1 MTIWERTRKT
11 FCVYLV
17 QAIFWTVLFF
27 VHFSFR
33 YVFRSLDV
41 FCAFTAE
48 LAELPRA
55 LACLLVFV
63 KMILSLDSF
72 AGVLLN
78 MHRVSALDDKIREFG
93 PSVTVDGVQRIG
105 KTRSL
110 IYFGMVL
117 QKPKY
122 EDLKYN
128 YYVDCPFEGKL
139 KEEFEKGNHAPYIRF
154 QSRRDAVREY
164 RNPLYI
170 PLVYS
175 NIHIT
180 YKGKHERPL
189 KREHFTM
196 EERLFEGN
204 IKLASELDNMLPNTL
219 RKVKKAEDDELKANR
234 IDEFAGL
241 DAQYTGGS
249 LFSDTHRNG
258 ALYIPIRDC
267 QDLKIHFSRKKF
279 MYTFKPL
286 KRLLNFV
293 RGIILKREEKTSARL
308 ANIAKWLE
316 KQVRSIG
323 FTKLY
328 YLLESG
334 PAGKTQLEK
343 EEKFIVLPNEVPYS
357 YDDRALQKDYYP
369 LGYRKDPEPAPKKE
383 KEEKKKGKKK
393 EEKSAAER
401 PTEKKEVGSSD
412 QK

>member
-11 FCVYLV
+11 FLVYFG
-17 QAIFWTVLFF
+17 QAAFWSVLFF
-27 VHFSFR
+27 VHFSLR

-41 FCAFTAE
+41 ICAITLEYKEA
-48 LAELPRA
+48 PRA
-55 LACLLVFV
+55 IACLFVFV
-63 KMILSLDSF
+63 KMITSLDAF

-78 MHRVSALDDKIREFG
+78 VWRVSQLDEKVREFG

-139 KEEFEKGNHAPYIRF
+139 KEDFEKGNRAAYIRF
-154 QSRRDAVREY
+154 QSRKDAVRAY
-164 RNPLYI
+164 DNPLYI
-170 PLVYS
+170 PLIYS

-189 KREHFTM
+189 LREHFTM

-267 QDLKIHFSRKKF
+267 QDLKIHFSRKQY

-286 KRLLNFV
+286 KRFYERV
-293 RGIILKREEKTSARL
+293 KQKVLKKGEKTSSRLARL
-308 ANIAKWLE
+308 AKWLE
-316 KQVRSIG
+316 KELRSIG
-323 FTKLY
+323 FTKLF

-334 PAGKTQLEK
+334 PAGKTQLDK
-343 EEKFIVLPNEVPYS
+343 EEKYIVLPNEVPYS

-369 LGYRKDPEPAPKKE
+369 LGYRKDPPPPE
-383 KEEKKKGKKK
+383 KTEKKKNKKK
-393 EEKSAAER
+393 EEPATDR
-401 PTEKKEVGSSD
+401 PSKTPEPVGSD

>member
-27 VHFSFR
+27 AHFSVR
-33 YVFRSLDV
+33 YVFRALDV
-41 FCAFTAE
+41 ICAFTTE

-55 LACLLVFV
+55 LACLFVFV
-63 KMILSLDSF
+63 KMIISLDSF
-72 AGVLLN
+72 AGVILN
-78 MHRVSALDDKIREFG
+78 MCRVSKLDERIREFG

-117 QKPKY
+117 QKSKY
-122 EDLKYN
+122 ENLKYN

-139 KEEFEKGNHAPYIRF
+139 REEFELGNHAPYIRF
-154 QSRRDAVREY
+154 QSRRDAIREY
-164 RNPLYI
+164 NNPLYI
-170 PLVYS
+170 PLIYS

-267 QDLKIHFSRKKF
+267 QDLKIHFSRKQF

-286 KRLLNFV
+286 QRLLQ
-293 RGIILKREEKTSARL
+293 RTKAKIIKKGEKTSLRL
-308 ANIAKWLE
+308 AKRAKWLE
-316 KQVRSIG
+316 KQVKSIG

-334 PAGKTQLEK
+334 PAGKTQLDK

-369 LGYRKDPEPAPKKE
+369 LGYRKDPEPEPKKE
-383 KEEKKKGKKK
+383 KEEKKKTKKK
-393 EEKSAAER
+393 EETPAAER
-401 PTEKKEVGSSD
+401 PTETKEVCSSD

>member
-11 FCVYLV
+11 FCVYFA
-17 QAIFWTVLFF
+17 QAILWTVLFF

-33 YVFRSLDV
+33 YVFRALDV
-41 FCAFTAE
+41 LCAITIEYAE
-48 LAELPRA
+48 APRA
-55 LACLLVFV
+55 ILCIVIFI
-63 KMILSLDSF
+63 KMITSIDSF

-78 MHRVSALDDKIREFG
+78 IRRVSDLDKRIREFG

-117 QKPKY
+117 QKSKY

-139 KEEFEKGNHAPYIRF
+139 KEDFEQGNRAAYIRF
-154 QSRRDAVREY
+154 LSRKDAVKAY
-164 RNPLYI
+164 DNPLYI
-170 PLVYS
+170 PLIYS

-189 KREHFTM
+189 VREHFTM
-196 EERLFEGN
+196 EERLYEGN

-219 RKVKKAEDDELKANR
+219 RKVKKAEDDEMKANR

-267 QDLKIHFSRKKF
+267 QDLKIHFSRKQY

-286 KRLLNFV
+286 KRLYDKV
-293 RGIILKREEKTSARL
+293 KARIMKKGEKTSLPL
-308 ANIAKWLE
+308 AKFAKWLE
-316 KQVRSIG
+316 SEVRSIG

-343 EEKFIVLPNEVPYS
+343 EEKFIVLPNEVPYA

-369 LGYRKDPEPAPKKE
+369 LGYRQDPPPPE
-383 KEEKKKGKKK
+383 KPDKKKK
-393 EEKSAAER
+393 EPK
-401 PTEKKEVGSSD
+401 
-412 QK
+412 